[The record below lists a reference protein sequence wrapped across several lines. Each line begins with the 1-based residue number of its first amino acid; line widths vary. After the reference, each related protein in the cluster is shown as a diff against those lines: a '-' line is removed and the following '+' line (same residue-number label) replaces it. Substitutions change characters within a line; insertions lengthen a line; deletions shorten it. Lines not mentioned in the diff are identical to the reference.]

1 MQLPTMP
8 RFLTKLIDDFINK
21 KILYL
26 PNNYRNESDPFIFDF
41 SHIIAYPELHKNLTT
56 LYCNE
61 ITRPFAQMPNIIVPV
76 DISDIPITTMISTKL
91 NIPMITFDMFD
102 MFDNIDMF
110 DKNTSNL
117 LQPPS
122 TAILITGVIKTHAHT
137 ANTMNIITKLR
148 NMGVSPIQTICLLK
162 MSTTSL
168 GMIHGMEISRG
179 IVPIKS
185 LLSMK
190 DLEFNSKIKKG
201 NICITINARTISE
214 LESEIAKI
222 HRNTSIIKF
231 NIDLIQDFDPTVSV
245 KKLIA
250 MKNRYGVLLWESR
263 IFCDKL
269 SVIRRQITQGIHNIS
284 SWASIVSVH
293 PNVLM
298 HEYDSLSSKSLGG
311 CKIIVSNNLEI
322 SYGKESAESE
332 MENHLIPLL
341 NIIDPLR
348 ENILTSNVDNPIMLN
363 KNSQHSQLYNSIIG
377 FMTNTNVNTNLLK
390 ITLLENITNDN
401 PKNWAD
407 LFIK

>member
-1 MQLPTMP
+1 MHLPTMP

-61 ITRPFAQMPNIIVPV
+61 ITRPFAQMPDIIVPV

-91 NIPMITFDMFD
+91 NIPMITFD

-137 ANTMNIITKLR
+137 VNMMNIITKLR
-148 NMGVSPIQTICLLK
+148 DIGIIPIETICLLK

-168 GMIHGMEISRG
+168 GVMHGMEISRG

-201 NICITINARTISE
+201 NICVTINARTISE

-231 NIDLIQDFDPTVSV
+231 NIDLIRDFDPTVSV

-250 MKNRYGVLLWESR
+250 IKNRYGVLLWESR

-269 SVIRRQITQGIHNIS
+269 SVIRRQITQGIYNIS
-284 SWASIVSVH
+284 SWADIVSVH

-298 HEYDSLSSKSLGG
+298 QQFDSLSSKSLGG
-311 CKIIVSNNLEI
+311 CKIIVSNDLEI
-322 SYGKESAESE
+322 SFRKDSAESE
-332 MENHLIPLL
+332 MESHLIPLL

-348 ENILTSNVDNPIMLN
+348 ENILTNNMDDLYLN
-363 KNSQHSQLYNSIIG
+363 QYYQRCDSIIG
-377 FMTNTNVNTNLLK
+377 FMTNTNVHTNLLK
-390 ITLLENITNDN
+390 ITLFENITDDN
-401 PKNWAD
+401 SKNWGD
-407 LFIK
+407 IFIK